1 MEKRSFK
8 PLKGGPPRQ
17 KHAGPPRQ
25 QYAAQS
31 KPAPSNL
38 VIGLHPVME
47 LLKSDKEIEKVLINK
62 DLLGRQEGL
71 EMVYACRQREVPYQA
86 VPMEK
91 LNRVTPK
98 MHQGAIAFVSPVPF
112 QKIEHILPTLFEAG
126 QVPFILILDRITDV
140 RNFGGIARTA
150 ECAGVHA
157 IVVPEKGAA
166 QINDD
171 AMKTSAGALNHIP
184 VCREKDLGKV
194 LNFLK
199 DSGLNIVAAT
209 EKGEDVVY
217 DLSLNGPLAVIMG
230 SEEDGISE
238 FLLRKV
244 HHEARL
250 PQAGKIGSL
259 NVSVATGIVL
269 FEALRQRTL
278 SE

>member
-71 EMVYACRQREVPYQA
+71 DLVYACRQRDVPYQA

-98 MHQGAIAFVSPVPF
+98 MHQGVIAFVSPVPF

-259 NVSVATGIVL
+259 NVSVATGIIL
-269 FEALRQRTL
+269 FEALRQRNL

>member
-25 QYAAQS
+25 SYAAQP
-31 KPAPSNL
+31 KPAPANL

-71 EMVYACRQREVPYQA
+71 DMVYACRQRDVPYQA

-98 MHQGAIAFVSPVPF
+98 MHQGVIAFVSPVPF
-112 QKIEHILPTLFEAG
+112 QKIEHIVPTLFEAG

-269 FEALRQRTL
+269 FEALRQRNL
-278 SE
+278 SA